1 MSYAEGLGSATY
13 AATPMLW
20 DIYAV
25 QQQYGAN
32 TTTRSGNTTYGFHS
46 SAGRDVFDF
55 NINTQPFVTI
65 YDTGGLDQLDLSG
78 FSQGSNVN
86 LHNGEFSSVAGLT
99 DNIAI
104 AFDTIIEAAIG
115 GSGNDTISGNAVPTC
130 CSAAA
135 AMTSSTAMAA
145 TIPCGARAATT
156 S

>member
-1 MSYAEGLGSATY
+1 MSYSRILGPATY

-55 NINTQPFVTI
+55 NINTHPFVTI

-78 FSQGSNVN
+78 FSQGSTVD
-86 LHNGEFSSVAGLT
+86 LHDGEFSSVAGPHQQYRHRLRHHHRSGHRRQRQRY
-99 DNIAI
+99 DKRQCGGQP
-104 AFDTIIEAAIG
+104 AA
-115 GSGNDTISGNAVPTC
+115 
-130 CSAAA
+130 
-135 AMTSSTAMAA
+135 
-145 TIPCGARAATT
+145 RRQRQ
-156 S
+156 